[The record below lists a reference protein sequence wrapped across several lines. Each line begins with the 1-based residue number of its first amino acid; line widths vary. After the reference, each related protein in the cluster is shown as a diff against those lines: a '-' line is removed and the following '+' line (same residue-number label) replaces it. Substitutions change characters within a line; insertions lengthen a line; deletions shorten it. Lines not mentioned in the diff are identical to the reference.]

1 MSYKSNTVLLWKTIV
16 PWCGHM
22 FACSWFRVS
31 STRTHS
37 KHSRHTKVEVPYLF
51 PLLSLWKPQILV
63 PLQIGLTSAAED
75 PAHLHKWQLGLAR
88 CLKATKKAKEG
99 MSLLEQALGQQ
110 QMPQETKAAMLRL
123 LVELQ
128 VRSPGSQ

>member
-22 FACSWFRVS
+22 AACWFGVS

-37 KHSRHTKVEVPYLF
+37 RHTKVGVPYLF
-51 PLLSLWKPQILV
+51 TLLSVILV

-88 CLKATKKAKEG
+88 CLKATKRAKEG
-99 MSLLEQALGQQ
+99 MILLQQALGQQ

-128 VRSPGSQ
+128 VTTPGSQ